1 MDLANLSAIPLESER
16 AERVQWFVTLR
27 WVVGL
32 AMIASGLAAAAVHPP
47 YARPLRDLGILVLAY
62 NLVFFLTLR
71 RFNPRVGTHVQ
82 IVLDW
87 LVLLLL
93 CIATGNLHSPF
104 IFFFIL
110 HVVQAAIFLGRTEC
124 FLHGAFAVTLAA
136 GMTRFTPAVPG
147 GDPFRV
153 TLRPDAPFPLET
165 LLYWGAFSVVILSV
179 IFISTSVTESL
190 RRKQVIRLQ
199 LEESLRRANRE
210 LLEMD
215 AARARFMRLTA
226 HEIRGPLA
234 ATQSL
239 LQVLVDGYAGD
250 VSPKAMDL
258 LVRAENRMLELIGLV
273 NELLDLARGAQPP
286 QEADREDVDLA
297 VLLKDL
303 VAELG
308 SRAEGKR
315 IDLGA
320 DIPFDTLLFRCDRQD
335 LDRLFHNLLSN
346 AVNYTPEGGRVR
358 LSATITPTH
367 GGGRALRVSV
377 SDTGIGIPAAD
388 LPRIFEEFYRA
399 SNAKAEKKTGTGL
412 GLAIVRKTSEKYG
425 GTVEVASEPGKGTTF
440 TVTLPV

>member
-1 MDLANLSAIPLESER
+1 MDLSDLSAIPLESER

-32 AMIASGLAAAAVHPP
+32 AMIASGLVAAAVHPP

-71 RFNPRVGTHVQ
+71 RFNPRVGTHAQ

-87 LVLLLL
+87 LVLALL
-93 CIATGNLHSPF
+93 CVATGNLFSPF

-110 HVVQAAIFLGRTEC
+110 HVVQAAVFLGRTEC

-136 GMTRFTPAVPG
+136 GMTRFAPAARG

-153 TLRPDAPFPLET
+153 ALSPDALFPLET

-190 RRKQVIRLQ
+190 RRKQQIRLQ

-215 AARARFMRLTA
+215 AARTRFMRLTA

-239 LQVLVDGYAGD
+239 LQVMVDGYAGD
-250 VSPKAMDL
+250 VSPKALDL

-273 NELLDLARGAQPP
+273 NELLDLARGAQPA
-286 QEADREDVDLA
+286 QEADREDIDLA
-297 VLLKDL
+297 ALLREL

-320 DIPFDTLLFRCDRQD
+320 DISFDTLLFRCDRQD

-358 LSATITPTH
+358 LSATVAPAE
-367 GGGRALRVSV
+367 GGGRTLRVSV
-377 SDTGIGIPAAD
+377 ADTGIGIPAAD

-412 GLAIVRKTSEKYG
+412 GLAIVRKTAEKYG
-425 GTVEVASEPGKGTTF
+425 GTVGVSSEPGKGTTF
-440 TVTLPV
+440 TVTMPV